1 MKIKLIKKSDRYFI
15 ELPKEFGIYD
25 ELELFKLKEGFYLM
39 TIPLESQVQKEEKKK
54 ENEEYKVSE
63 EEKALIQK
71 LLKIRFEERT
81 PAYVSRILNQKEKE
95 ILRELENKRF
105 VNVYKGEKYKQ
116 GVYNINDRVYSVIY
130 TQQNKPKNKEDDL
143 FKNGYLVASEKEALA
158 LLEKIKEQIKKGE
171 IRGMKGFDG
180 NYYIITLK
188 LYNELS
194 RKILKTLDKEKEI
207 SEIAK
212 TVKVEEEAVRAVLHF
227 LAEAGEVIEK
237 RKNVYVAV

>member
-1 MKIKLIKKSDRYFI
+1 M
-15 ELPKEFGIYD
+15 
-25 ELELFKLKEGFYLM
+25 
-39 TIPLESQVQKEEKKK
+39 
-54 ENEEYKVSE
+54 
-63 EEKALIQK
+63 
-71 LLKIRFEERT
+71 
-81 PAYVSRILNQKEKE
+81 
-95 ILRELENKRF
+95 
-105 VNVYKGEKYKQ
+105 
-116 GVYNINDRVYSVIY
+116 IY